1 MVDEFARVF
10 HAVHGET
17 GSLHCRNS
25 EHAVPVVG
33 IRQAYAGDEPRED
46 PTAYEDDLAEEG
58 HVGVGFYYETRAENH
73 VERRIA
79 FERLHEIGHVVGVVL
94 AVGVEGGNEIDTES
108 AGVAAKEFQTGLE
121 SGASSAVLR
130 MADGHHVASAG
141 EDGRGAVAGAVV
153 HHEDIGKSRGLEGVD
168 DAFEPGCL
176 VIGAYEE
183 GDVVIGWV
191 RTVARSLAA
200 PCRKREFGS
209 LGSAHVEGHFTDE
222 PGSVF
227 AVLLGLIEKEERKV
241 RKENDTAVDQDVRAS
256 RNAENASDEVERL
269 GDVREKQE
277 PAADSE
283 KHEEMQRVELLPLR
297 NVERDDEDDDA
308 RYGEKNLEEVHF

>member
-141 EDGRGAVAGAVV
+141 EDGRSSVAGTVV
-153 HHEDIGKSRGLEGVD
+153 HHEDFGKSRRLEGVD
-168 DAFEPGCL
+168 DAFEPRCL
-176 VIGAYEE
+176 IVRANQER
-183 GDVVIGWV
+183 DVVPRGV
-191 RTVARSLAA
+191 RSVAGGFAA

-209 LGSAHVEGHFTDE
+209 LGSAHMEGHLADE
-222 PGSVF
+222 PGGVL
-227 AVLLGLIEKEERKV
+227 AVLFGLIEKEERKV
-241 RKENDTAVDQDVRAS
+241 RKKNDAAVDQHVGATG
-256 RNAENASDEVERL
+256 NAENASDEVERL
-269 GDVREKQE
+269 GNVREKQE

-283 KHEEMQRVELLPLR
+283 EHEEMQRVELLTLR